1 MYLEDR
7 TVSLFPVLQ
16 MFRDSHVL
24 GDFVVLIYFFMA
36 WWFCDQ
42 DTVPSGQS
50 VYSLSAYSFN
60 LSLLRL
66 LPTPPSISHPIFLKW
81 KHLTWSEEEGWWQV
95 KGDYLFISPPGPD
108 SLLSLMVIL
117 DLHAL
122 RSVCFSYFFPI
133 RLSLFGFVS
142 ICFGHI
148 NLAHLSVFFLFP
160 FSLYFIFF
168 FIFFV
173 PSSPWPTDQVTV
185 VGHSGAGAISQPDP
199 KLHQRFSRCCRCV
212 WHYK

>member
-66 LPTPPSISHPIFLKW
+66 LPTPPSISHPIFWNENALLDQKKRDGDKW
-81 KHLTWSEEEGWWQV
+81 RV
-95 KGDYLFISPPGPD
+95 IIYLFP
-108 SLLSLMVIL
+108 LQ
-117 DLHAL
+117 AQTA
-122 RSVCFSYFFPI
+122 CFLWWSFSTCMPY
-133 RLSLFGFVS
+133 
-142 ICFGHI
+142 
-148 NLAHLSVFFLFP
+148 ALSVSLIFSPSVFLYLVLFR
-160 FSLYFIFF
+160 
-168 FIFFV
+168 FV
-173 PSSPWPTDQVTV
+173 LATLT
-185 VGHSGAGAISQPDP
+185 
-199 KLHQRFSRCCRCV
+199 
-212 WHYK
+212 